1 MLPFPVQWPW
11 PSVLAIQHGE
21 QVTHVRGSVHTAP
34 CLSSSRP
41 ISHFSAPL
49 GWSHLSGEDRPRLVC
64 APHRT
69 PSPSLDPRL
78 TISLFVPSPPYLTA
92 RHRGLGSSCSL
103 LLPMVL
109 CAVSPGSWEIGS
121 VVVGGQTLII
131 KSWQEKLPCCLSPSL
146 PPYPA

>member
-1 MLPFPVQWPW
+1 MAMAAPPGDPIWRAGDTCPGIGAHSSLSLLLPADLPLV
-11 PSVLAIQHGE
+11 S
-21 QVTHVRGSVHTAP
+21 
-34 CLSSSRP
+34 
-41 ISHFSAPL
+41 PL
-49 GWSHLSGEDRPRLVC
+49 GWSHLSGEDGSRLVS

-103 LLPMVL
+103 LLPILL

-121 VVVGGQTLII
+121 VVVGGQTIII
-131 KSWQEKLPCCLSPSL
+131 KGWQEKLPCCLSPSL
-146 PPYPA
+146 PSPLSCLAITP